1 MSNETKEVNMTATE
15 NENNVAETNNELNE
29 LREIYANF
37 IAERESL
44 MEKVSTLEEKLKEE
58 QDTASRLRNYWRQ
71 EENKVVALKQI
82 VRSIPING
90 YITAKELLD
99 AMVEKF

>member
-15 NENNVAETNNELNE
+15 NENNEAITSNELNE
-29 LREIYANF
+29 LREINANL
-37 IAERESL
+37 IAEREAL
-44 MEKVSTLEEKLKEE
+44 TKKNEDLQAKLESEHESN
-58 QDTASRLRNYWRQ
+58 SRLRNYWRQ
-71 EENKVVALKQI
+71 EEEKVSTLKQI

-99 AMVEKF
+99 AMVENL